1 MKGTMTTLVAAA
13 ALLAPATAA
22 AHGIH
27 PPYHPTTP
35 PPYHPTTPGH
45 CGNQYH
51 PCPPPGTTPPPPN
64 HPTGPPPQ
72 LSAPPV
78 SPNGPVEGFC
88 MQTTTAGETFVQANA
103 GSFDPGG
110 DWYSLWSSQTPVTLD
125 GQVLTPQFENGR
137 GVILAALVPGVGLT
151 CAQPYV
157 STDGVYQN
165 PGYGLRGAAWQQAFP
180 GQNP

>member
-22 AHGIH
+22 AHGTH

-51 PCPPPGTTPPPPN
+51 PCPPPGTTPPPN